1 MCVFFNT
8 ILNNKCLAQQNA
20 GRLIAKFGYK
30 YAKYTK
36 KNLAPFYSKKKKS
49 HINAKMFKLLN

>member
-1 MCVFFNT
+1 MNVCFFNT

-36 KNLAPFYSKKKKS
+36 KKLAPFYSKRK
-49 HINAKMFKLLN
+49 ITY